1 MLNFTTRGR
10 LQAASALIISTVL
23 VLFVAL
29 FGGSS
34 ANAQSQPIPDK
45 VPVTIT
51 KLSQPGALGTAATGE
66 LLSALPAGAT
76 PIRGVVFDYYLVE
89 NTGADGT
96 ADIGTIEGQRD
107 AASLTPATATIPGSA
122 TGSFLAT
129 SPAGETTATLPRGL
143 YVVQED
149 PESVPAGVT
158 AAAPFMLAVPLTDP
172 TKLDEWL
179 DHIYVYPKNSQI
191 DAEKTVEN
199 ADDLIVGDTVTWTI
213 NADIPRVEN
222 PAYNGSNAQFIAPDY
237 FRIDDTLQADQ
248 LVLAPVFNA
257 GSNTGIR
264 VTAGTTSETTLLVEG
279 THYGITEDSST
290 PGANTYQILFT
301 QAGREALAAAV
312 NLDPIAKVSVK
323 LDTTV
328 LAAEVIENTASIFP
342 NQNSVTQ
349 NDPLVTP
356 AEDVRYGSYNFQKR
370 STDAGVTD
378 LSGAQFRVYSDPE
391 DAQAL
396 ENHLVPTTGPADGL
410 WTTNEAG
417 EISINGLRF
426 SGYADGEAFGDGDSR
441 YVTYYLVE
449 VQALGG
455 HQLLAEPVPFIVDE
469 TTGASTPWT
478 SDETIVNQA
487 TTGAFVL
494 PLTGGSG
501 TAMLTI
507 AGILILAVVL
517 FLARRRSAAEA

>member
-34 ANAQSQPIPDK
+34 ASAQSQPLPTS

-51 KLSQPGALGTAATGE
+51 KLSQPGTLGSAATGE
-66 LLSALPAGAT
+66 PLSALPAGAT
-76 PIRGVVFDYYLVE
+76 PIRDVVFDYYLVE

-107 AASLTPATATIPGSA
+107 AASLTPATATIPGSP
-122 TGSFLAT
+122 TGSFPAT

-149 PESVPAGVT
+149 PTSVPAGVT
-158 AAAPFMLAVPLTDP
+158 AAAPFMLAVPLTNP
-172 TKLDEWL
+172 TNLDEWL

-199 ADDLIVGDTVTWTI
+199 AADLIVGDTVTWTI

-222 PAYNGSNAQFIAPDY
+222 PAYNGSNARFIAPDY

-248 LVLAPVFNA
+248 LVLDPAFNA
-257 GSNTGIR
+257 VSNTGIR
-264 VTAGTTSETTLLVEG
+264 VTAGTTSLVEG
-279 THYGITEDSST
+279 TDYGITEDSST
-290 PGANTYQILFT
+290 SGANTYQILFT

-312 NLDPIAKVSVK
+312 NLDPIAKVSVE
-323 LDTTV
+323 LDTKV
-328 LAAEVIENTASIFP
+328 LAAEVIDNTASVFP

-349 NDPLVTP
+349 NEPLVTP
-356 AEDVRYGSYNFQKR
+356 AEEVRYGSYNFQKD
-370 STDAGVTD
+370 SSDDALTD
-378 LSGAQFRVYSDPE
+378 LSGAQFRVYSNLD
-391 DAQAL
+391 DAEAL
-396 ENHLVPTTGPADGL
+396 TNHLEPTTGPTDGL
-410 WTTNEAG
+410 WETDASG
-417 EISINGLRF
+417 QISINGLRH
-426 SGYADGEAFGDGDSR
+426 SGFADGESFTEADPR
-441 YVTYYLVE
+441 YITYYLVE
-449 VQALGG
+449 VQALDG
-455 HQLLAEPVPFIVDE
+455 HQLLAAPVPFTVDE

-517 FLARRRSAAEA
+517 FLARRRSASEA